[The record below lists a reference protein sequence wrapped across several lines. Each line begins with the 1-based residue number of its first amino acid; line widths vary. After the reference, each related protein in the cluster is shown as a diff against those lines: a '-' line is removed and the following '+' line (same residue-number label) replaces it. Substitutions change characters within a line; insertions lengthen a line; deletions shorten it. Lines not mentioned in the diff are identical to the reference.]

1 MISIELIPPAVSN
14 WEVYGTRIY
23 EIERSIFSEK
33 SLDEEM
39 MRSDIN
45 DPNTILVLLKDGESI
60 VGFTYALPES
70 EGVARIVDTVLLK
83 EYQGRGFVAMLMA
96 RLETELKKNKY
107 VYVTRDVMVENGYA
121 EKVMKNYG
129 SRIVAT
135 REFSGTWGRQRYFK
149 IRL

>member
-1 MISIELIPPAVSN
+1 MISVELVPPGQSN
-14 WEVYGTRIY
+14 WETYGTRIY
-23 EIERSIFSEK
+23 EIERSIFGEK
-33 SLDEEM
+33 SLDKEM

-45 DPNTILVLLKDGESI
+45 DPKTTLIVLKDGDSI

-70 EGVARIVDTVLLK
+70 EGVARIVDTVFLK

-96 RLETELKKNKY
+96 RLEAELRKNKY
-107 VYVTRDVMVENGYA
+107 IYVTRDVMIENGYA
-121 EKVMKNYG
+121 DKVMKNYS

-135 REFSGTWGRQRYFK
+135 KEFTGTWGKQRYFK